1 MILLEQEQITELKKA
16 EVPRQ
21 KAEGFQNKIF
31 APPEGE
37 SVKFFQPGL
46 DTLFPFSPGRR
57 TKAFLLPPAF
67 CPLPRLVKGIGID
80 ITPIPKIAR
89 IIDRCDRETLNSL
102 FTLNE
107 IDYCQSTSHP
117 HQFYAL
123 CFATKEAV
131 GKALGTGLV
140 GIDWNEI
147 EANITDEKLTIHLHG
162 KARIQSQERS
172 IQDWFATWWHWDNHI
187 FVHVFAY

>member
-1 MILLEQEQITELKKA
+1 MIVLEYEQIT
-16 EVPRQ
+16 R
-21 KAEGFQNKIF
+21 
-31 APPEGE
+31 
-37 SVKFFQPGL
+37 
-46 DTLFPFSPGRR
+46 
-57 TKAFLLPPAF
+57 
-67 CPLPRLVKGIGID
+67 VKGIGID

-89 IIDRCDRETLNSL
+89 LINRCARETLNSL
-102 FTLNE
+102 FTANE
-107 IDYCQSTSHP
+107 INYCQSASNP

-147 EANITDEKLTIHLHG
+147 EANIAHDKLTIHLHG
-162 KARIQSQERS
+162 KARIEAKKQG

-187 FVHVFAY
+187 FVHVLAH